1 VTGGSTSTTGAAAG
15 GGAVVDPYEIA
26 CSFAESLDLD
36 QTFWRVAQNSVLALG
51 QGQCLL
57 FEYDHGQNALSAV
70 AASGTDVRAFVGRS
84 VPFAFPGPPLELM
97 RGAHG
102 VDLASLADQEED
114 LGDLWGLLDSG
125 TSLTLP
131 LVLRNELVGAQVFIG
146 QNREVP
152 FSLAELALMTRL
164 AKLAACAIHNA
175 RLFRNALRGQGR
187 LEAMLTR
194 MSRVHDRERQ
204 AFAGMV
210 HDDILQPMVG
220 AIYALEGLH
229 EMVRDEA
236 VEDFEHIVHM
246 LRMSVEDAR
255 RMIWELRP
263 AVLDGL
269 GLPEALAVIADRIA
283 VDRKIQM
290 VTSLKDI
297 EGLSERLS
305 TAVYKIGRE
314 ALLNAE
320 RHAHAAAISIWLS
333 ESDVEG
339 ASVVNLGIQ
348 DDGVGFDRDGDRPAG
363 HYGLVMMEEQAI
375 SVAIE
380 TDAVVLNTQID
391 D

>member
-1 VTGGSTSTTGAAAG
+1 
-15 GGAVVDPYEIA
+15 
-26 CSFAESLDLD
+26 
-36 QTFWRVAQNSVLALG
+36 VLALG
-51 QGQCLL
+51 HGQCLL
-57 FEYDHGQNALSAV
+57 FEYEHGQNALNAV
-70 AASGTDVRAFVGRS
+70 AASGADVRAFVGRS
-84 VPFAFPGPPLELM
+84 VPFALPGPPADLV
-97 RGAHG
+97 RGVHS
-102 VDLASLADQEED
+102 VDLAGLADHDDD
-114 LGDLWGLLDSG
+114 LGDLWRLLDSG

-131 LVLRNELVGAQVFIG
+131 LVLRSELVGALALIG
-146 QNREVP
+146 QNRDVP
-152 FSLAELALMTRL
+152 FSLDELSLATHIARL
-164 AKLAACAIHNA
+164 SACAIHNA
-175 RLFRNALRGQGR
+175 RLHRNTLRGQGR

-194 MSRVHDRERQ
+194 MSQAHDRERQ

-220 AIYALEGLH
+220 TMYALEGLH
-229 EMVRDEA
+229 DMVRDEA
-236 VEDFEHIVHM
+236 AEDFDHILHM
-246 LRMSVEDAR
+246 LRMSIEDAR

-283 VDRKIQM
+283 IDRKVEM

-320 RHAHAAAISIWLS
+320 RHAHASVISISLS

-339 ASVVNLGIQ
+339 AAVVSLAIR
-348 DDGVGFDRDGDRPAG
+348 DDGVGFDQDGDRPAG
-363 HYGLVMMEEQAI
+363 HYGLVMMEEQAAAVGGTLHI
-375 SVAIE
+375 SSEPGKGTALRLEVPVTLSRSAE
-380 TDAVVLNTQID
+380 PEESGD